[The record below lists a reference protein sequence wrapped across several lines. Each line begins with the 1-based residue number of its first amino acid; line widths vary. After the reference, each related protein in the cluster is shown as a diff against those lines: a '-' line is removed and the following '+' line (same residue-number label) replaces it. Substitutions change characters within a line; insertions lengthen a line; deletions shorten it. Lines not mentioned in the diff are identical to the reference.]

1 MDSQS
6 TSRDR
11 KSFDKTS
18 EGPKNSTCLLR
29 LPCNGNRE
37 ALDDLFASSS
47 SHLYQAAFRILSN
60 PHDAE
65 DAVQDSL
72 LCAFRNLNQFHGRA
86 RFSTW
91 LVRIV
96 INSSLMRLRKR
107 KCRREFPLE
116 PVLTSA
122 GLVSPVTA
130 ARIDGLAK
138 RPPRMAAFR
147 ARRERN
153 SRAFIV
159 DKGTPN
165 LCAASLVGKPLDVAE
180 LGRRAK
186 RAWQLQQCLR
196 KNLSLFNTDALFL
209 WIGITGR
216 WVNKLTRQ
224 RVRHDLTSPI
234 NARVARAPQPRSMCT
249 GETLDLFVFHP
260 FAASR
265 SLRFLLLTDKV
276 SQLNPEHRFL

>member
-91 LVRIV
+91 LHRIA

-116 PVLTSA
+116 PVFTGEELVAPGIDPLSDDPNPEEQCARVEQRKILSEALLKLPGPFRTA
-122 GLVSPVTA
+122 IELCDLEGLPTKDA
-130 ARIDGLAK
+130 AQRLGVPLSTMKA
-138 RPPRMAAFR
+138 RLFR
-147 ARRERN
+147 
-153 SRAFIV
+153 S
-159 DKGTPN
+159 
-165 LCAASLVGKPLDVAE
+165 
-180 LGRRAK
+180 RRALK
-186 RAWQLQQCLR
+186 AAILGGRLANPSIRAAD
-196 KNLSLFNTDALFL
+196 K
-209 WIGITGR
+209 
-216 WVNKLTRQ
+216 
-224 RVRHDLTSPI
+224 
-234 NARVARAPQPRSMCT
+234 NARWHRPK
-249 GETLDLFVFHP
+249 DK
-260 FAASR
+260 AAKME
-265 SLRFLLLTDKV
+265 SL
-276 SQLNPEHRFL
+276 PAA

>member
-11 KSFDKTS
+11 KSFDKAS
-18 EGPKNSTCLLR
+18 EGSKNSTCLLR

-37 ALDDLFASSS
+37 ALDDLFASSC

-91 LVRIV
+91 LHRIA

-116 PVLTSA
+116 PVFTGNELIAPVIDPLSGDPNPEEQCARVEQRKILLEALLKLPGPFRTA
-122 GLVSPVTA
+122 IELCDLEGLPTKDAAQRLGVSLSTIK
-130 ARIDGLAK
+130 ARL
-138 RPPRMAAFR
+138 FR
-147 ARRERN
+147 ARRALKTAILR
-153 SRAFIV
+153 
-159 DKGTPN
+159 
-165 LCAASLVGKPLDVAE
+165 
-180 LGRRAK
+180 RRAARPSI
-186 RAWQLQQCLR
+186 RAAD
-196 KNLSLFNTDALFL
+196 K
-209 WIGITGR
+209 
-216 WVNKLTRQ
+216 
-224 RVRHDLTSPI
+224 
-234 NARVARAPQPRSMCT
+234 NARWPRP
-249 GETLDLFVFHP
+249 EDK
-260 FAASR
+260 AAKME
-265 SLRFLLLTDKV
+265 LLPAV
-276 SQLNPEHRFL
+276 